1 MEPRI
6 SYSAKIHSFEDYDD
20 TNELYGGTYTKNN
33 PIAID
38 IRIWNN
44 KYGVVDVEDLMDFSL
59 VFYFDNY
66 EDNALLKFLNVEY
79 GNPQDFQLSV
89 SETSATGTFFN
100 DVIISGKANNGDDA
114 DTINYLDLY
123 LEFRLPDE
131 TISLKQLDLKS
142 LYMEVVRQ

>member
-1 MEPRI
+1 MESRI

-33 PIAID
+33 PNAID

-44 KYGVVDVEDLMDFSL
+44 KYGVVDVEDLRDFSL

>member
-20 TNELYGGTYTKNN
+20 TNELYGGTYTINN

-44 KYGVVDVEDLMDFSL
+44 KYGVVDVEDLRDFSL

>member
-44 KYGVVDVEDLMDFSL
+44 KYGVVDVEDLRDFSL

-100 DVIISGKANNGDDA
+100 DVIISGKANNGDDT

>member
-6 SYSAKIHSFEDYDD
+6 SYSAKIHSFEGYDD

-44 KYGVVDVEDLMDFSL
+44 KYGVVDVEDLRDFSL
-59 VFYFDNY
+59 VFYFENY

-79 GNPQDFQLSV
+79 ENPQDFHLSV
-89 SETSATGTFFN
+89 SDDSATGTFFN
-100 DVIISGKANNGDDA
+100 DVIISGRANNGDDA

-123 LEFRLPDE
+123 LEFKLPDE
-131 TISLKQLDLKS
+131 TISLKQLDIKS
-142 LYMEVVRQ
+142 LYMEVIRQ

>member
-44 KYGVVDVEDLMDFSL
+44 KYGVVDVEDLRDFSL
-59 VFYFDNY
+59 VFYFDHY

>member
-1 MEPRI
+1 MEPII
-6 SYSAKIHSFEDYDD
+6 SYSAKIHSFEGYDD

-44 KYGVVDVEDLMDFSL
+44 KYGVVDVEDLRDFSL
-59 VFYFDNY
+59 VFYFENY

-79 GNPQDFQLSV
+79 ENPQDFQLSV
-89 SETSATGTFFN
+89 SDDSATGTFFN
-100 DVIISGKANNGDDA
+100 DVIISGRANNGDDA

-123 LEFRLPDE
+123 LEFKLPDE
-131 TISLKQLDLKS
+131 TISLKQLDIKS
-142 LYMEVVRQ
+142 LYMEVIRQ

>member
-20 TNELYGGTYTKNN
+20 TNELYGGTYTINN

-44 KYGVVDVEDLMDFSL
+44 KYGVVDVEDLRDFSL

-100 DVIISGKANNGDDA
+100 DVIISGKANNGDDT